1 MRKALPGITEALE
14 LLKQRL
20 QREYDGRKKPRLQMG
35 VVKLTRPETITRH
48 RGGRLPLAR
57 PYAAMAVPVTS
68 RQIWNRCAIS

>member
-35 VVKLTRPETITRH
+35 VVKLTRPETITGH
-48 RGGRLPLAR
+48 RTRKAGLRRAFMRL
-57 PYAAMAVPVTS
+57 
-68 RQIWNRCAIS
+68 